1 MSNANLIVMKN
12 VEKSYSYNG
21 KHLHVLKGIN
31 LEIKTG
37 EILAIVGP
45 SGAGKSTLLHIL
57 GALDRPTKGKI
68 FLDNTDIT
76 QLNDDELSYLRN
88 QRVGFVFQFHH
99 LLPEFTALEN
109 VLLPGLISIDNDK
122 NKYNREDIKNKA
134 LNILQE
140 VGLKDRIDHKPSEL
154 SGGEQQRVAIARALI
169 NDPQIILTDE
179 PTGDL
184 DGKNSEM
191 VSNLVWNLSRRKKQ
205 ILVVVTHNEDLA
217 KRADRIIH
225 LADGVIGGREE
236 I

>member
-1 MSNANLIVMKN
+1 MSNANFIIVRN
-12 VEKSYSYNG
+12 VDKSYFYNG
-21 KHLHVLKGIN
+21 KQLRVLKGVN
-31 LEIKTG
+31 LEIKAG

-57 GALDRPTKGKI
+57 GALDRPTKGEV
-68 FLDNTDIT
+68 FLDDADIT

-109 VLLPGLISIDNDK
+109 VLLPGLIRIDSNK
-122 NKYNREDIKNKA
+122 NKYKREDIKNKA

-140 VGLKDRIDHKPSEL
+140 VGLKDRIDHKSSEL

-184 DGKNSEM
+184 DGKNSEI
-191 VSNLVWNLSRRKKQ
+191 VNNLLWNLSREKKQ
-205 ILVVVTHNEDLA
+205 TLIIVTHNEDLA
-217 KRADRIIH
+217 KKADRIIH
-225 LADGVIGGREE
+225 LVDGEVR
-236 I
+236 